1 MNGLG
6 VPIAALIVS
15 LAAIIIS
22 IISNR
27 SQVKQSYVKSL
38 EDRIS
43 YLEKQLEAANGAKE
57 ALRVKVDSLND
68 ENHRLL
74 IKIERLQEQIDAMQL
89 RIKR

>member
-89 RIKR
+89 RIK

>member
-1 MNGLG
+1 VNGLG

-15 LAAIIIS
+15 LTAIIIS

-38 EDRIS
+38 EDRIA
-43 YLEKQLEAANGAKE
+43 YLEIQLELANTAKDV
-57 ALRVKVDSLND
+57 LKVKVDGLND

-74 IKIERLQEQIDAMQL
+74 IKIDRLQEQIDAMQL
-89 RIKR
+89 RIK